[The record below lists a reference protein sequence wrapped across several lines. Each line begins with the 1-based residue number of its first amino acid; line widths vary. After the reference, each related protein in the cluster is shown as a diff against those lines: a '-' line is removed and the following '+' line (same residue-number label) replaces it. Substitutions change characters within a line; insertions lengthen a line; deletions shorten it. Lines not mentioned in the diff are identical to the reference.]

1 MIKATL
7 PHSDI
12 AAATASAGK
21 TVLVVDDNRD
31 AADSLQLLFEVYGYR
46 AVCEYDGEA
55 ALAAV
60 RAAVPDIVIM
70 DLGMPGL
77 DGYHTAQ
84 QMRALPGGQNIVL
97 IALTGWGHETAR
109 EQTRAAGFD
118 HHIVKP
124 VNFESLRQY
133 LSAA

>member
-1 MIKATL
+1 LNRATL
-7 PHSDI
+7 PNSDT
-12 AAATASAGK
+12 ATTASAGK
-21 TVLVVDDNRD
+21 SVLVVDDNRD

-46 AVCEYDGEA
+46 AVCEYDGQS

-60 RAAVPDIVIM
+60 RAAIPDIVIM

-77 DGYHTAQ
+77 DGYQTAR
-84 QMRALPGGQNIVL
+84 QMREIPGGERIVL
-97 IALTGWGHETAR
+97 IALTGWGHDTAR
-109 EQTRAAGFD
+109 EQTQAAGFD

-133 LSAA
+133 LSDV